1 MSFTK
6 KLLAGFA
13 AMLLLVLVLSATA
26 LVVIKDLG
34 ENVTQISKVSARQQ
48 ALAGEIS
55 TSAAMMGSVEGSLLI
70 AAILGDRS
78 KVDVAQQEFQ
88 DSAAHLRRAL
98 QQFQSGGEA
107 SSEAVEAIAR
117 RQASFIAGHEE
128 LSRAVANQ
136 QLDAALNVFSASCF
150 PKARRSAARQ

>member
-107 SSEAVEAIAR
+107 STPFPRAQPGPAGNTSDPTAADRGCAR
-117 RQASFIAGHEE
+117 PPPR
-128 LSRAVANQ
+128 V
-136 QLDAALNVFSASCF
+136 D
-150 PKARRSAARQ
+150 P